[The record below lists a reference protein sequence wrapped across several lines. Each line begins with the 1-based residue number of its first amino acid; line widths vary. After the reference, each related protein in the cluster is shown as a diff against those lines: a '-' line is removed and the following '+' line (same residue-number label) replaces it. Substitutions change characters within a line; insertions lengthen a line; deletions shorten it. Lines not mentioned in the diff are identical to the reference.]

1 MAAEQTMRVV
11 FDTNVYV
18 SALISQGQANAL
30 LQRALHAEFQVII
43 SYQGLAEL
51 TMVMRTAFGWPDD
64 EVYRWH
70 KRIGSH
76 FSVIRPVSQVSG
88 CRDAGDNQ
96 WLACALDS
104 KADYLVS
111 RDKDLLT
118 LEEFMGIPI
127 ISVKDFW
134 QVLQNSQT

>member
-1 MAAEQTMRVV
+1 MRVV

-18 SALISQGQANAL
+18 SALIGKGQANAL
-30 LQRALHAEFQVII
+30 LQRALRAEFQVII

-51 TMVMRTAFGWPDD
+51 TMVMRTVFDWPDD

-76 FSVIRPVSQVSG
+76 FSVIRLVSQVSG
-88 CRDAGDNQ
+88 CRDASDNQ
-96 WLACALDS
+96 WLACALDGN
-104 KADYLVS
+104 ADYFIS

-118 LEEFMGIPI
+118 IKEFMGIPI

-134 QVLQNSQT
+134 KVLQRS